1 MGIKKLDTALT
12 ILVIVVL
19 IILIVQKMEE
29 LDLTS
34 DRLEELT
41 AESVLLEHRITVQD
55 QAIKDMETQQAEI
68 NKQLSEMKTIDME
81 WLYWIGENWH
91 LVKKVGN

>member
-1 MGIKKLDTALT
+1 MGIKKIDKILT

-29 LDLTS
+29 LNLTS
-34 DRLEELT
+34 NRLEELT
-41 AESVLLEHRITVQD
+41 AESVLLEHRITVQA
-55 QAIKDMETQQAEI
+55 QAIKNMETQQAEI
-68 NKQLSEMKTIDME
+68 NKHLSEMKTIDME

>member
-1 MGIKKLDTALT
+1 MGIKQLDKILT
-12 ILVIVVL
+12 ILVIAVL

-34 DRLEELT
+34 NRLEELT

-55 QAIKDMETQQAEI
+55 QVIKDMEKQQAEI

-91 LVKKVGN
+91 LVKKAGD

>member
-55 QAIKDMETQQAEI
+55 QVIKDMEKQQVEI

-91 LVKKVGN
+91 LVKKVGD

>member
-1 MGIKKLDTALT
+1 MGIKKIDKILT

-29 LDLTS
+29 LNLTS
-34 DRLEELT
+34 NRLEELK
-41 AESVLLEHRITVQD
+41 AESVLIEHRITVQD
-55 QAIKDMETQQAEI
+55 QVIKDLEKQQALI
-68 NKQLSEMKTIDME
+68 NEQLSEMKSIDME

-91 LVKKVGN
+91 LVKKVGD